1 MVQIMHPRKKP
12 VDGVQKAIGSLEYYH
27 NLSVIYETP
36 LYITESLLF
45 QAVKIF
51 LH

>member
-12 VDGVQKAIGSLEYYH
+12 VDGEQIAIGSLEYYQS
-27 NLSVIYETP
+27 LSVIYGTP

-51 LH
+51 LY